1 MALPA
6 HPEELMAQ
14 LNQKCAQGDRLLAT
28 LHSPDLAGVTGL
40 AKLEKKIRQELKF
53 LRKFTQ
59 NGPGGPG
66 RGTLKR
72 EHLQCSNLQNLAAI
86 VEVLQTTGPVVAV
99 LQPFNVLTEGR
110 ERKVTVDI
118 VADQGLRWI
127 KVVARNPKSL
137 DQNSD
142 GAGQFGQR
150 TLMDQVREFVRGS
163 RQNRKLFQVPIVHFM
178 FRHGVSDVLA
188 RQLERKGVRVSGTI
202 LPRDPSDPR
211 LGELEDASS
220 SESDSSQDEADSSDE
235 TPSSSEDERSVASK
249 PGNQLSCEAGFDP
262 HTLNLD
268 ITAMIA
274 YVSAL
279 TNGHAHYR
287 FKEKILTEQALWER
301 ARPARAHLDQIFGDK
316 ALICC
321 QSAMTDFQTIIGTLG
336 GPGERARSQALL
348 ARVSTV
354 PDQMTDRV
362 KVLDVSGKIKER
374 SQAIFGTGD
383 RLRVATVSANS
394 GFVRAAKGQ
403 GVDLA
408 VILHESRALT
418 EDKMKT
424 AKPITDHED

>member
-6 HPEELMAQ
+6 PPPREELMGQ
-14 LNQKCAQGDRLLAT
+14 LHEKCAQGDRLLAS
-28 LHSPDLAGVTGL
+28 LNSPDLAGLTGL

-53 LRKFTQ
+53 LRKFTSSSAH
-59 NGPGGPG
+59 GA
-66 RGTLKR
+66 LKR

-86 VEVLQTTGPVVAV
+86 VEVLQSTSQAVAV
-99 LQPFNVLTEGR
+99 LQPFNVVNEGR

-163 RQNRKLFQVPIVHFM
+163 RQNRKLFQVPLVNFI

-188 RQLERKGVRVSGTI
+188 RQLERKGVRVTGTI
-202 LPRDPSDPR
+202 LPRDPSDSR
-211 LGELEDASS
+211 VGTVEESDSDS
-220 SESDSSQDEADSSDE
+220 SESEEDDDEESVETGSSSGDELSLASNSARALSSD
-235 TPSSSEDERSVASK
+235 
-249 PGNQLSCEAGFDP
+249 AGFNP
-262 HTLNLD
+262 NTLNLD

-279 TNGHAHYR
+279 TNGHAHYK
-287 FKEKILTEQALWER
+287 FKEKILTEQAKWER
-301 ARPARAHLDQIFGDK
+301 ARPARVHLDQIFGDK
-316 ALICC
+316 SLICC

-336 GPGERARSQALL
+336 GPGERARTQTFL
-348 ARVSTV
+348 ARVSIV

-424 AKPITDHED
+424 AQPNTQIED